1 MKKIDKKMIAALAIF
16 AAVFLLTSASVQAR
30 TFKPSIGYTADSGTT
45 RPVTTVNS
53 PKGLPISVRY
63 TMPDTYYVGVPTP
76 VTATFSYRG
85 RVKGLFG
92 SYKNGKRYRYGK
104 LYGKRKFKIFDL
116 KFSTKQT
123 TGLDLV
129 DANEG
134 DAFGLSQDYG
144 HKPVLVRA
152 NKRRTVTFWVTYK
165 KCFAWPDMSLPGPQ
179 WNIPRSYYLNQMFG
193 FTTPPQGSPCV
204 WVPGMTISWKGK
216 ISRGGFSTKQ
226 NGSFVLKRIP
236 LIPTAT
242 TAVTAVD
249 PQPQPTP
256 PTDEP
261 TGSTETTGPT
271 GPTG

>member
-1 MKKIDKKMIAALAIF
+1 MKTIYRKTTVVVAIF
-16 AAVFLLTSASVQAR
+16 ATIFLLTCVSVEAR
-30 TFKPSIGYTADSGTT
+30 TFKPSVGYTADSGTT
-45 RPVTTVNS
+45 RPITTVS
-53 PKGLPISVRY
+53 RVRGLPISVRY
-63 TMPDTYYVGVPTP
+63 TMPDTYFVGVPTP
-76 VTATFSYRG
+76 VTATFSYLG
-85 RVKGLFG
+85 REKGLFG
-92 SYKNGKRYRYGK
+92 SYKKGKRYRYGK

-129 DANEG
+129 DASESG
-134 DAFGLSQDYG
+134 TLGLPQDSG

-152 NKRRTVTFWVTYK
+152 NKSRTVTFWVTYK

-204 WVPGMTISWKGK
+204 WVPEMTISWKGK

-236 LIPTAT
+236 LIPTES
-242 TAVTAVD
+242 TAVTVVD
-249 PQPQPTP
+249 PQPTP
-256 PTDEP
+256 STGP
-261 TGSTETTGPT
+261 TGSTDPTGPT